1 MKIMWIGD
9 FNISPPHFS
18 TKKFGRLKI
27 ISYLCNMI
35 KDDINREIS
44 AMFSDWNA
52 SEVAEL
58 TEAIGESVA
67 DEVMVTSD
75 YPNYNSSD
83 IRTAIKRVII
93 ENCQSV

>member
-44 AMFSDWNA
+44 AMFSDWDA

>member
-44 AMFSDWNA
+44 AMFSDWDM
-52 SEVAEL
+52 SEIAEL
-58 TEAIGESVA
+58 TEAIGEEVA
-67 DEVMVTSD
+67 DDVMETSD

-83 IRTAIKRVII
+83 IRIAIKRVII

>member
-1 MKIMWIGD
+1 
-9 FNISPPHFS
+9 
-18 TKKFGRLKI
+18 
-27 ISYLCNMI
+27 MI

-67 DEVMVTSD
+67 DEVMETSD